1 MHCKCTFLCF
11 LSVYRYCISG
21 TFDSFG
27 SPLYFNTSLQDAMPS
42 PVTGLRGPNIKHHD
56 ASFLEDYTF
65 QPATP
70 YINALRDP
78 VCNRVTLVGFL
89 CLT

>member
-1 MHCKCTFLCF
+1 
-11 LSVYRYCISG
+11 
-21 TFDSFG
+21 
-27 SPLYFNTSLQDAMPS
+27 MPS
-42 PVTGLRGPNIKHHD
+42 PVTGLKGPTIKHHD

-78 VCNRVTLVGFL
+78 VCNRVTLVGYL